1 MLPIRKFFLIWF
13 SVVMLSSFACATA
26 SADGGYPSPKNAPK
40 VYIPEQRA
48 IVYFKDGRED
58 LIIRSSYERT
68 ERDDFGWIIPL
79 PSIPEIDSES
89 EGLLG
94 IFSELLHLTTD
105 ELPSHS
111 PKGGGSSGGGG
122 AGGNGGG
129 VIVIQEEVVGIYEVT
144 ILEANTFEDLAE
156 WLSDNN
162 FAVPEGSG
170 PVFQD
175 YIDRDWFFVCMR
187 LDSST
192 NYYGYVH
199 PLRLSFPT
207 DSPVFPMQL
216 TEFNSDVTELLMY
229 VLTEGEYTFSGASD
243 EWCYYVLKVTLSK
256 YRLLDALIDGDV
268 FITKL
273 RASYSTEIQTF
284 PTLTRY
290 DDITLKE
297 AEARTQVE
305 VWPYK
310 GKASKGYRHTF
321 RAIGGTPLYT
331 WSSSDETVCE
341 IDAETGE
348 FTGIEFGYCSVT
360 AEDAAGNKGS
370 SGTITVG
377 KDGDGGCFIATAA
390 YGSPMEPHVKVLCDF
405 RDRFLLTNSVG
416 RVLVNFYNNC
426 SPPISEFIANHDI
439 ARLVVRWSL
448 LPFVGVSWMS
458 LRLGPVA
465 TLGIMLLLFG
475 LVCANLAIVFRGM
488 RRRLDLKD
496 RVRIRE

>member
-1 MLPIRKFFLIWF
+1 MLPIKKFFLIWF
-13 SVVMLSSFACATA
+13 GALILFLFAHATA
-26 SADGGYPSPKNAPK
+26 SADGGYAPSRDVPI
-40 VYIPEQRA
+40 VYMPEQGA

-58 LIIRSSYERT
+58 LIIQVSYQRT
-68 ERDDFGWIIPL
+68 GSDDFGWIIPL
-79 PSIPEIDSES
+79 PSVPEIDSES
-89 EGLLG
+89 EGLRG
-94 IFSELLHLTTD
+94 IFSELHVLTTD
-105 ELPSHS
+105 ELPSHF
-111 PKGGGSSGGGG
+111 PGGGGPGGGGG

-129 VIVIQEEVVGIYEVT
+129 VIVIEEEVVGIYEVT
-144 ILEANTFEDLAE
+144 VLEANTFEDLAE

-162 FAVPEGSG
+162 FTVPEESE

-187 LDSST
+187 LNSST
-192 NYYGYVH
+192 NSYGYVH

-216 TEFNSDVTELLMY
+216 TEFSSDVTELLMY
-229 VLTEGEYTFSGASD
+229 VFSEGEYTFSGASE
-243 EWCYYVLKVTLSK
+243 EWGYYVLKFTLSNSR
-256 YRLLDALIDGDV
+256 YRLLDALVDGDV

-284 PTLTRY
+284 PTITKY
-290 DDITLKE
+290 DDITLTE

-321 RAIGGTPLYT
+321 RARGGTPPYT
-331 WSSSDETVCE
+331 WSSSNETVCK
-341 IDAETGE
+341 IDAETGR
-348 FTGIEFGYCSVT
+348 FIGTQLGYCRVIAAD
-360 AEDAAGNKGS
+360 AEGNTGS
-370 SGTITVG
+370 SGTIAVG
-377 KDGDGGCFIATAA
+377 KDIEGKDNDSNCFIATAA

-405 RDRFLLTNSVG
+405 RDRFLVTNCIG
-416 RVLVNFYNNC
+416 RVLVDLYNNY

-448 LPFVGVSWMS
+448 LPLVGVSWMS
-458 LRLGPVA
+458 LHLGPVA

-488 RRRLDLKD
+488 HRRREKA
-496 RVRIRE
+496 